1 MSFYDRILSGLGIK
15 KTRDIPAEA
24 SNKVTA
30 VKVKK
35 TRKPKTPKTV
45 PEIVTQPVAA
55 EPKVDVKM
63 DFDKQN
69 PRIGNW
75 ELDWNPEFVELLRKH
90 GYEGNNEEEIIE
102 AWLND
107 ICRTTLAN
115 MYPGS
120 NVSNIESARY
130 VRRTDLGDGKTE
142 VS

>member
-1 MSFYDRILSGLGIK
+1 MSFFDQILSGLGIK
-15 KTRDIPAEA
+15 NVKKINTEPDNPQ
-24 SNKVTA
+24 TLT
-30 VKVKK
+30 KVKK
-35 TRKPKTPKTV
+35 PRKPKAAKTQTESA
-45 PEIVTQPVAA
+45 PQPVAS

-90 GYEGNNEEEIIE
+90 GYDGNNEEEIIE
-102 AWLND
+102 SWLND

-130 VRRTDLGDGKTE
+130 VRRTNLGDGKTE